1 MHSLGNSSLLHFAIV
16 WGRQSLCLLNK
27 RVNCKQELSFISL
40 PGYLLHMHS
49 LTDRFCANEL
59 SLNVLKTNFVV
70 FKPIRIKQI
79 DIDTL
84 KLGDQTIHR
93 VRSTKFLGIHIDDEL
108 EWGDHIEHIANKAAS
123 GSYAIRSD
131 KRFLSVDNLKSLYF
145 SLVHSHLA
153 YGNMIWEQPIYIAF
167 IG

>member
-1 MHSLGNSSLLHFAIV
+1 M
-16 WGRQSLCLLNK
+16 Q
-27 RVNCKQELSFISL
+27 
-40 PGYLLHMHS
+40 S
-49 LTDRFCANEL
+49 LTDWFCANKL
-59 SLNVLKTNFVV
+59 SLNILKTNFVV
-70 FKPIRIKQI
+70 FEPKRIKQI

-108 EWGDHIEHIANKAAS
+108 EWGDHIEHIAKKAAR
-123 GSYAIRSD
+123 GSYAIKSA

-145 SLVHSHLA
+145 
-153 YGNMIWEQPIYIAF
+153 IWHMATWSGELSIYIAF